1 MVKTNRAVVNEQW
14 VVHTSCASRNATQRD
29 ARTRRSAARNS
40 HGLRSTRRSIIS
52 LHVGIKLHNPTLLL
66 ILLQF
71 LVPVSTWIAT
81 QCTLRSR
88 YLSIIYSCNSTITCT
103 THHNHNYKLHTA
115 TTLIT
120 YVYLSIIY
128 LICYPYDNIHNINIL
143 IHIHLYQYL
152 IHSY

>member
-1 MVKTNRAVVNEQW
+1 MNGDNQVYLSWLLYNHQFLLVVLQSSLLASFLMSWKHCIIQPHHSLPLLKKMNGYFFFASLHGTSQVYVYMVKTNRAVVNEQW

-29 ARTRRSAARNS
+29 ARTRRSAVRNS

-81 QCTLRSR
+81 NAR
-88 YLSIIYSCNSTITCT
+88 
-103 THHNHNYKLHTA
+103 
-115 TTLIT
+115 
-120 YVYLSIIY
+120 
-128 LICYPYDNIHNINIL
+128 
-143 IHIHLYQYL
+143 
-152 IHSY
+152 